1 MDNVRAAITAVGHYL
16 PEDILTNADLEKM
29 VDTSDEWILSR
40 TGIRERRILKD
51 PTKATSFMATNAA
64 LELIQK
70 RGLNPEEID
79 LIIVATVTPDMFF
92 PATGCIVAAQ
102 IGATN
107 AWAYDISAACSG
119 FLFALSTGARF

>member
-1 MDNVRAAITAVGHYL
+1 
-16 PEDILTNADLEKM
+16 
-29 VDTSDEWILSR
+29 
-40 TGIRERRILKD
+40 
-51 PTKATSFMATNAA
+51 MATNAA

-119 FLFALSTGARF
+119 FLFALSTGARLYRIWQAQEGPGYRCRQNE